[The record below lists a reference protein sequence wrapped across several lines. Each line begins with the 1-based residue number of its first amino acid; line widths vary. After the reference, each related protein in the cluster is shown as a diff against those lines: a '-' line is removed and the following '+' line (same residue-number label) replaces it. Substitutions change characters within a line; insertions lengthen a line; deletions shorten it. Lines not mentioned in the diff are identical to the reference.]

1 MAKLGRKILL
11 IGKIIS
17 KLHLPEPEELELMAS
32 LSLYPCFL
40 VVIMLLLCLLLG
52 LFQCWPEVGHAM
64 IVVIVHLLPVF
75 LTDSHRVFPWQGF
88 GRDLCN
94 ALMS

>member
-1 MAKLGRKILL
+1 M
-11 IGKIIS
+11 
-17 KLHLPEPEELELMAS
+17 LHPSEPEELKLMAS
-32 LSLYPCFL
+32 LSFIRLI
-40 VVIMLLLCLLLG
+40 VVIMLLLYLLFE

-75 LTDSHRVFPWQGF
+75 LTDSHRVVAWQGF